1 MTIEELTDIVNNCS
15 KCSLYKTRTNCVV
28 GDGNINSPIMLIGEA
43 PGEQEDLQGKAF
55 VGKSGM
61 LLDKMLMSIGL
72 DRSKVYIC
80 NIIKCRPPGN
90 RNPARDEEDACMDYL
105 REQYKI
111 MRPKIVVLLGSVACK
126 AVIKRDFSI
135 MKNHG
140 EVIKRSEVMFL
151 PTFHPSALLRD
162 PSKKIL
168 AWHDLQ
174 KLKRLI
180 ESHLSV

>member
-1 MTIEELTDIVNNCS
+1 
-15 KCSLYKTRTNCVV
+15 
-28 GDGNINSPIMLIGEA
+28 
-43 PGEQEDLQGKAF
+43 
-55 VGKSGM
+55 
-61 LLDKMLMSIGL
+61 MLMSIGL